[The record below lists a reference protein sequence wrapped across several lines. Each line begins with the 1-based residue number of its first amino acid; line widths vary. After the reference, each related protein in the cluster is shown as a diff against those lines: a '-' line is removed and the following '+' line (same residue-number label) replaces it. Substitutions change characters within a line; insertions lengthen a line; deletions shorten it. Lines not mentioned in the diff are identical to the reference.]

1 MADLRRQPE
10 RRHRMARSIDLTG
23 QHFGNLTVIGKTQET
38 QNKYRLWRCRCTC
51 GSEILVNTERLKR
64 GTVTNCGC
72 IPRATARRGP
82 VREDLTG
89 KRFGRLQVLYP
100 AENHRGRTSW
110 VCRCDCGNLHTAT
123 SHDLKAGKTTSCGCL
138 RRSRAGN
145 FLDISGRKIGR
156 LLVLSPTK
164 KRDQKGSVLWHCR
177 CDCGNEL
184 DISEDGL
191 IHGNYRSCGCLKTE
205 IQQNVKNQLHR
216 IDGTCVEW
224 LEKRKHR
231 SDNTSGFRG
240 VYPCHGK
247 FRASIGF
254 KKQRFHIGTY
264 DTFEEAVQ
272 ARLDAEKL
280 IHDGFV
286 KAYYAWQ
293 EHGGDEPFI
302 YEVEKV
308 DGRFNIHTNI

>member
-1 MADLRRQPE
+1 
-10 RRHRMARSIDLTG
+10 MARSIDLTG
-23 QHFGNLTVIGKTQET
+23 QHFGNLTVIEKTQET
-38 QNKYRLWRCRCTC
+38 QNKHRLWRCRCTC

-72 IPRATARRGP
+72 IPRATARRGS

-110 VCRCDCGNLHTAT
+110 VCRCDCGNLHIAT
-123 SHDLKAGKTTSCGCL
+123 SHDLKAGKTT
-138 RRSRAGN
+138 
-145 FLDISGRKIGR
+145 
-156 LLVLSPTK
+156 
-164 KRDQKGSVLWHCR
+164 
-177 CDCGNEL
+177 
-184 DISEDGL
+184 
-191 IHGNYRSCGCLKTE
+191 SCGCLKTE

-240 VYPCHGK
+240 VCLCRGK
-247 FRASIGF
+247 FRATIGF

-280 IHDGFV
+280 IHEGFV
-286 KAYYAWQ
+286 KAYYTWQ
-293 EHGGDEPFI
+293 KQGGDEPFV

-308 DGRFNIHTNI
+308 DGWFRIHTNV

>member
-1 MADLRRQPE
+1 MAK
-10 RRHRMARSIDLTG
+10 SIDLTG
-23 QHFGNLTVIGKTQET
+23 RRFGNLIVVEKMPET
-38 QNKYRLWRCRCTC
+38 QDRYCLWRCRCDC
-51 GSEILVNTERLKR
+51 GGEILVNTKRLKR

-72 IPRATARRGP
+72 IPKTTAQKGP
-82 VREDLTG
+82 IKEDLTG
-89 KRFGRLQVLYP
+89 QRFGRLLVLRP
-100 AENHRGRTSW
+100 AKKHRDRTCW
-110 VCRCDCGNLHTAT
+110 VCRCDCGNQHTAT
-123 SHDLKAGKTTSCGCL
+123 AHNLKAGKTTSCGCL
-138 RRSRAGN
+138 RGMEAGN

-156 LLVLSPTK
+156 LAVLAPTK
-164 KRDQKGSVLWHCR
+164 KRDRKGSILWHCR

-184 DISEDGL
+184 DISESNL
-191 IHGNYRSCGCLKTE
+191 IHGNYRSCGCLKSE
-205 IQQNVKNQLHR
+205 VQKNINHQLHR
-216 IDGTCVEW
+216 FDGTCVEW

-240 VYPCHGK
+240 VYSSHGK
-247 FRASIGF
+247 FTAAIGF

-272 ARLDAEKL
+272 ARLQAEKL

-293 EHGGDEPFI
+293 EQGGVGPFI

-308 DGRFNIHTNI
+308 DGRFRIHTNI